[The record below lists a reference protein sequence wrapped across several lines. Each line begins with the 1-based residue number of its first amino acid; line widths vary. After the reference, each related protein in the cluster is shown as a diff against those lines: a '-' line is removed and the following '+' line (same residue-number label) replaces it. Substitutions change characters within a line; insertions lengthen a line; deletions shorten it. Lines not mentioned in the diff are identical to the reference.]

1 LKQSNRFFW
10 SPGALSNFRFG
21 AEFGVRVNAVAPGP
35 VETEML
41 NRVTGSADR
50 KAGLI
55 AGVPLKRAGT
65 PDEIDLAGES
75 LRRTRAKQNQKG

>member
-1 LKQSNRFFW
+1 
-10 SPGALSNFRFG
+10 
-21 AEFGVRVNAVAPGP
+21 
-35 VETEML
+35 ML